1 VFLHL
6 LRNLPDGHKICYYLG
21 DKECDFVVQSDTT
34 VKELIQVC
42 WDMKEKET
50 RDREINGI
58 REAASFTGCKK
69 MTIVTHEEEEIIQDT
84 LGTINIVPAWKWFL
98 GR

>member
-1 VFLHL
+1 
-6 LRNLPDGHKICYYLG
+6 
-21 DKECDFVVQSDTT
+21 
-34 VKELIQVC
+34 
-42 WDMKEKET
+42 MKEKET

-84 LGTINIVPAWKWFL
+84 LGAINIVPAWKWFL
-98 GR
+98 GRYYTSYVTTADNYKL